1 MAISR
6 LLLLLAVPALALPA
20 LAGEPASKEAP
31 LRVSL
36 AEGRRLVRMMDDIYK
51 HAVLATHKMYV
62 QDAGTPSAITWA
74 KQVLPQV
81 EAKGWPRAHIFS
93 GTGRPLHPDNEPK
106 DDFERAAV
114 RAFQGG
120 KSAVEAVEG
129 DTLRYASE
137 IRVTD
142 RSCLMCHVRNHEGDL
157 LGGVSYRV
165 ALQKAVA
172 GGR

>member
-1 MAISR
+1 MTTPR
-6 LLLLLAVPALALPA
+6 VLLLLAVAAPAIPA
-20 LAGEPASKEAP
+20 PAGEPAPKPAP
-31 LRVSL
+31 VRVSL
-36 AEGRRLVRMMDDIYK
+36 TEARRLVRMMDDIYK
-51 HAVLATHKMYV
+51 HAVMATHKMYV

-93 GTGRPLHPDNEPK
+93 ATGRPLHPDNEPQ

-114 RAFQGG
+114 RGFQAG

-165 ALQKAVA
+165 ALQKVA
-172 GGR
+172 AARR